1 MTIEAERAESQGMN
15 YYPATPLR
23 TNFHF
28 MMLYAKRVLREIL
41 IVTRQQIKARIYL
54 AKSAVRLEKKR
65 RDEAL
70 EEQKY
75 LMLQE
80 QEGLTQQSNVE
91 ELPEITEDAPQPL
104 IKVVGKFTNLNGV
117 L

>member
-1 MTIEAERAESQGMN
+1 MMAEMERAESQGMN

-28 MMLYAKRVLREIL
+28 MMLYAKRVSREIL
-41 IVTRQQIKARIYL
+41 IVARQQIKARIYL

-80 QEGLTQQSNVE
+80 QEDSQQNNVE
-91 ELPEITEDAPQPL
+91 ELPEITDNTPQPL

>member
-1 MTIEAERAESQGMN
+1 MESVESQGMKH
-15 YYPATPLR
+15 YPATPLR

-28 MMLYAKRVLREIL
+28 MVLYAKRVLREIL
-41 IVTRQQIKARIYL
+41 IVIRQQIKARIYL

-70 EEQKY
+70 EEQRY
-75 LMLQE
+75 LMLQG
-80 QEGLTQQSNVE
+80 QENCKTQQNDVE
-91 ELPEITEDAPQPL
+91 EISEGNEDTPPQPF
-104 IKVVGKFTNLNGV
+104 KVVGKFTNLDGV